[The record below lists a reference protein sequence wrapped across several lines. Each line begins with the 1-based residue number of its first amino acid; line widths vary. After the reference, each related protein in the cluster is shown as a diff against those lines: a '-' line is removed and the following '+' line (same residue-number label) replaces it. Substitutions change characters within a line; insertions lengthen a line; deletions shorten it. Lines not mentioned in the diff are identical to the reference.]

1 MTSMAAGERPH
12 RLSAADVVARAEEV
26 LGLTE
31 EAWRA
36 LRKTSRSTIQYAC
49 LEKIGQDMLV
59 AKERARKYRA
69 EGHEATAYRC
79 PFSPVRDHWH
89 VGHVPSIES
98 IVRLQD
104 AVRDLHGNLPYPN
117 RSHLP
122 NPTTRKIVQ
131 SG

>member
-1 MTSMAAGERPH
+1 MTTTPLQHRPR
-12 RLSAADVVARAEEV
+12 RLSAADLVAKAEEV

-31 EAWRA
+31 DAWRA

-49 LEKIGQDMLV
+49 LEKKGQGEK
-59 AKERARKYRA
+59 AARARVRRYRG

-79 PFSPVRDHWH
+79 PFSPADHHWH

-98 IVRLQD
+98 IARLQD

-117 RSHLP
+117 RAHLP
-122 NPTTRKIVQ
+122 NR
-131 SG
+131 G